1 MVGML
6 SGAGGDNAEISELVV
21 YHEIG
26 LKIDPIPSEDQ
37 AWEAFNI
44 VLNSDR

>member
-6 SGAGGDNAEISELVV
+6 SGAGGDNAEISDLVV
-21 YHEIG
+21 HHQIG

-37 AWEAFNI
+37 AWEAFNA
-44 VLNSDR
+44 VLTNDR